1 MPEPA
6 VFTVVTVVAEPAG
19 QPVARPDTTTATT
32 ELGTP
37 LAADHPALHH
47 LAADYFA
54 SYSVVGLLA
63 VVGVLFVAVAFGAG
77 RLLRPVV
84 PTPEKLLTYECGVD
98 PVGEGWAHTQV
109 RYYVYAFLYVI
120 FAVDSIFLFPWATV
134 FAAPGYG
141 ATTLVEMFVFLGFL
155 TVGLLYAYKKGVLT
169 WA

>member
-1 MPEPA
+1 M
-6 VFTVVTVVAEPAG
+6 
-19 QPVARPDTTTATT
+19 
-32 ELGTP
+32 
-37 LAADHPALHH
+37 
-47 LAADYFA
+47 DYFHG
-54 SYSVVGLLA
+54 YSVVGLVA

-120 FAVDSIFLFPWATV
+120 FAVDAVFLFPWATV

-141 ATTLVEMFVFLGFL
+141 GDDAGGDVRLPRLPRRRPALRLEEGRPGMDVT
-155 TVGLLYAYKKGVLT
+155 
-169 WA
+169 